1 LFAEHFARLA
11 RPEGRSG
18 VIVPTGI
25 ATDSST
31 SAFFGDLVS
40 KKRLAQL
47 IDFENREKLFPAV
60 DSRMKFCV
68 LAMGAAERANFAFF
82 LTNAM
87 QLDEVERRFTL
98 TAGQIS
104 RINPNT
110 KTAPVFRSRA
120 DAELTAKLYGRAPV
134 LIEERPSE
142 LGGDVNPWG
151 ITFQTLFHMSGDSG
165 VFSGQQKLEAD
176 GWTRDGTDWVRDA
189 ASSIERRVPLYEAKM
204 VHHFD
209 HRWATYAGGS
219 ADDEEAA
226 RDCTLAEKQ
235 NPDFEPSPRYWV
247 PEDEVK
253 LRAARVPSSLKRAYR
268 EINSDRC
275 LKALSEWVAG
285 YFANVEGRAARDAD
299 LIRVLGKSH
308 AWKTA
313 LGASPERFLLEPKT
327 LANGI
332 DMQRETPLSA
342 DDIAFL
348 TQGPDEPLE
357 LTTALIDR
365 KQPRWLMGWR
375 DITNA
380 TNERTVIAGVFP
392 KVGVGH
398 TMPIFYLGVETP
410 MAAAIGVSTPR

>member
-1 LFAEHFARLA
+1 MA
-11 RPEGRSG
+11 
-18 VIVPTGI
+18 
-25 ATDSST
+25 
-31 SAFFGDLVS
+31 
-40 KKRLAQL
+40 
-47 IDFENREKLFPAV
+47 
-60 DSRMKFCV
+60 
-68 LAMGAAERANFAFF
+68 
-82 LTNAM
+82 
-87 QLDEVERRFTL
+87 
-98 TAGQIS
+98 
-104 RINPNT
+104 
-110 KTAPVFRSRA
+110 
-120 DAELTAKLYGRAPV
+120 
-134 LIEERPSE
+134 
-142 LGGDVNPWG
+142 
-151 ITFQTLFHMSGDSG
+151 GDSG

-189 ASSIERRVPLYEAKM
+189 ASSSERRIPLYEAKM

-219 ADDEEAA
+219 ADDEESA

-235 NPDFEPSPRYWV
+235 NPNFEPSPRYWV

-285 YFANVEGRAARDAD
+285 YFANVEGRAAREAD
-299 LIRVLGKSH
+299 LIRVLGKGH

-332 DMQRETPLSA
+332 DMQRETPLSV
-342 DDIAFL
+342 DEIAFL

-375 DITNA
+375 DICRSTD
-380 TNERTVIAGVFP
+380 ERTVIAGVFP
-392 KVGVGH
+392 RVAVGNTLPVLH
-398 TMPIFYLGVETP
+398 LGVNAKMAPVSLALWTSLPFDFIARQSIGGTHLTYSYVKQFAVLPPSAFTP
-410 MAAAIGVSTPR
+410 SDIAFITPRVLELTYTSQTMRPWAEDLGFTGMPFAWDETRRANLRAELDAFFARKYGLSRDELRYVLDPTDIRGADYPSETFRGLKGKEIKLYGEYRTQRLVLAAFDKLTGG